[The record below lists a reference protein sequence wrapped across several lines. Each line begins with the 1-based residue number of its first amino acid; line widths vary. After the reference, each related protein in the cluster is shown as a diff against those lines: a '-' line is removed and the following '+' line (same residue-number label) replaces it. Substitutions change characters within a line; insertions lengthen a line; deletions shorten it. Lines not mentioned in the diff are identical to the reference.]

1 MKHEKSGM
9 FLLGLCVWMVSL
21 CGPAWTQEGTPQ
33 PSFLQHYSRVEINIE
48 PNASGYSL
56 PLNVGLISNWDEV
69 DARLDL
75 QVVEPLIRDNGFAVI
90 ERELGLR
97 DPNRDDMVRPYEYLS
112 GRDVPLFVSVDT
124 WLHLY
129 HIQFDETLREIEEK
143 EFIGDLTALTEVFQA
158 DMANT
163 LLTSKFSDPDFYEA
177 VRRNLA
183 FVSVAYKLL
192 VPDSNIPPIVETE
205 VTLELDKI
213 AEHKGF
219 AESDIFIYKE
229 DYSQYVPRG
238 HYTWSE
244 ALKRYFKAMMW
255 YGRMGFLLKGSDNW
269 GPDGEALVSVR
280 NARIQTIQAV
290 KLSEALRDAQVDARS
305 GLDVWDRLYTV
316 TAFYVGL
323 ADDLTPY
330 DYLWALDRALNLWN
344 NPDDDL
350 ILAVKAELTALPSPK
365 IYGGTGFIVV
375 PDPVT
380 DESLNELLDKTKGLR
395 FMGQRFVPDSY
406 MFQRLVFPSVEDVFV
421 MSGPDVPFTLG
432 LNGDRIPS
440 RCYPRGL
447 DVMAILG
454 SHTALKTLIDEGDT
468 DYFNFWLRFGQLKSE
483 FEDLSVLDWHANL
496 YWGWLYALQALLPE
510 LPEGYPNF
518 MRTDAW
524 QRHQLHSALASWSQL
539 RHDTI
544 LYAKQSS
551 GSGGGGRPR
560 EVPPGY
566 IEPQAEFLTR
576 LLELNRMTQAGL
588 LDLNVLSPEANHR
601 LSTLDELLVTAL
613 DITGKHLTNQ
623 PLSEEGKAFI
633 KTLPDRLDRA
643 VVGVGGAGLKTT
655 MVADVHTHGVEEQ
668 VVEEATGKVDLIV
681 VACPAADGSVFL
693 AAGPVLSYYEFK
705 HPMSDR
711 LTDEAWRGM
720 LDSDNA
726 PDRPGWYRRLMQ

>member
-1 MKHEKSGM
+1 MRCNRSAMVLGICAGM
-9 FLLGLCVWMVSL
+9 VLA
-21 CGPAWTQEGTPQ
+21 CGSAQAQEGTAQ
-33 PSFLQHYSRVEINIE
+33 PSFLEHYVPVARDIK
-48 PNASGYSL
+48 PNAPGYSL
-56 PLNVGLISNWDEV
+56 PLDVGLISNWDEV
-69 DARLDL
+69 NGKLDL
-75 QVVEPLIRDNGFAVI
+75 QAVEPLIRDNGFAVI
-90 ERELGLR
+90 TRDFGFR
-97 DPNRDDMVRPYEYLS
+97 DPNREDMVKPYEYLS
-112 GRDVPLFVSVDT
+112 SRDVPLFVSVDT

-143 EFIGDLTALTEVFQA
+143 EFIGDMTALTEVLQS
-158 DMANT
+158 DMVNT
-163 LLTSKFSDPDFYEA
+163 LLTSKFSDPDFREA

-183 FVSVAYKLL
+183 YVSVAYRLL
-192 VPDSNIPPIVETE
+192 VPDSNIPPMVETE
-205 VTLELDKI
+205 VTRELDKI
-213 AEHKGF
+213 AAHIGF
-219 AESDIFIYKE
+219 AESEIFIYKE

-238 HYTWSE
+238 HYTRSE

-255 YGRMGFLLKGSDNW
+255 YGRMGFLLKGSNDW
-269 GPDGEALVSVR
+269 GPEGEALISVQD
-280 NARIQTIQAV
+280 ARIQTIQAV
-290 KLSEALRDAQVDARS
+290 KLSAALRDAQVGEQT

-344 NPDDDL
+344 NPDDDF
-350 ILAVKAELTALPSPK
+350 ILAVKAELAALPSPR
-365 IYGGTGFIVV
+365 IYGGTGLIVV

-380 DESLNELLDKTKGLR
+380 DDSLNELLDKTKGLR

-406 MFQRLVFPSVEDVFV
+406 MFQNLIFPPVEEAFV

-432 LNGDRIPS
+432 YFEDPIPF
-440 RCYPRGL
+440 RCYVRGL
-447 DVMAILG
+447 DVMAVLG
-454 SHTALKTLIDEGDT
+454 SHTALKTLIDDGDT

-483 FEDLSVLDWHANL
+483 FDDVSVVDWHVNL
-496 YWGWLYALQALLPE
+496 YWGWLYALKALLPE

-518 MRTDAW
+518 MRTDPW

-544 LYAKQSS
+544 LYAKQSNTS
-551 GSGGGGRPR
+551 GAGGRPR

-588 LDLNVLSPEANHR
+588 LDLNVLSPEADQR
-601 LSTLDELLVTAL
+601 LSALDELLVTAL
-613 DITGKHLTNQ
+613 DITRKQLTNQ
-623 PLSEEGKAFI
+623 SLSEEDKGFI
-633 KTLPDRLDRA
+633 KGLPDRLDRA
-643 VVGVGGAGLKTT
+643 VVGVDGAGLKTT
-655 MVADVHTHGVEEQ
+655 MVADVHTHGIKKT

-711 LTDEAWRGM
+711 LTDEAWRDM
-720 LDSDNA
+720 LDSDST
-726 PDRPGWYRRLMQ
+726 PERPAWYRRLMP

>member
-1 MKHEKSGM
+1 MKCNGNGV
-9 FLLGLCVWMVSL
+9 LRALCVWTVLL
-21 CGPAWTQEGTPQ
+21 CASAWAQQGTPQ
-33 PSFLQHYSRVEINIE
+33 PSFLEHYVPVERGIE
-48 PNASGYSL
+48 PNAPGYSL
-56 PLNVGLISNWDEV
+56 PLDVGLISNWDDV
-69 DARLDL
+69 DETLNLEAI
-75 QVVEPLIRDNGFAVI
+75 ESLIRDNGFAVI
-90 ERELGLR
+90 ERDFGWW
-97 DPNRDDMVRPYEYLS
+97 DPNREDIAKPYKFLS
-112 GRDVPLFVSVDT
+112 GREIPMFVTVDT

-129 HIQFDETLREIEEK
+129 HIQFDETLREIEEQ
-143 EFIGDLTALTEVFQA
+143 EFIGDMTALTGALQA
-158 DMANT
+158 DMENT
-163 LLTSKFSDPDFYEA
+163 LLTSKFGDPDYYEA

-183 FVSVAYKLL
+183 FVSVAYRLL
-192 VPDSNIPPIVETE
+192 VPDSNVPPMVETE
-205 VTLELDKI
+205 VADELEKI
-213 AEHKGF
+213 AAHEGF

-238 HYTWSE
+238 HYTRSE
-244 ALKRYFKAMMW
+244 ALKRYFMAMMW

-269 GPDGEALVSVR
+269 GPEGEALISVQD
-280 NARIQTIQAV
+280 ARIQTIQAI
-290 KLSEALRDAQVDARS
+290 KLSEALRDVQVGERT

-330 DYLWALDRALNLWN
+330 DYLWALDRALNLWH
-344 NPDDDL
+344 NPDDDY
-350 ILAVKAELTALPSPK
+350 ILAVKAELAALPSPK

-406 MFQRLVFPSVEDVFV
+406 MFQRLVFPSVEDVFA

-454 SHTALKTLIDEGDT
+454 SHTALKTLIDDGDT

-483 FEDLSVLDWHANL
+483 FDDLTVQDWHVNL
-496 YWGWLYALQALLPE
+496 YWGWLYALKALLPE

-518 MRTDAW
+518 MRTGQW

-551 GSGGGGRPR
+551 GGGGGGRPR
-560 EVPPGY
+560 EIPPGY

-588 LDLNVLSPEANHR
+588 SDLNVLSPQANQR
-601 LSTLDELLVTAL
+601 LSSLDELLVTTL
-613 DITGKHLTNQ
+613 DITGKQLASE
-623 PLSEEGKAFI
+623 PLSKEDKEFI
-633 KTLPDRLDRA
+633 MALPDRLDSA
-643 VVGVGGAGLKTT
+643 VIGVTGAGLKTT
-655 MVADVHTHGVEEQ
+655 MVADVHTHGIEEK

-681 VACPAADGSVFL
+681 VACTAPDGSVFL

-711 LTDEAWRGM
+711 LTDEAWRQM
-720 LDSDNA
+720 LESDNA
-726 PDRPGWYRRLMQ
+726 PERPAWYRGLVR

>member
-1 MKHEKSGM
+1 
-9 FLLGLCVWMVSL
+9 
-21 CGPAWTQEGTPQ
+21 
-33 PSFLQHYSRVEINIE
+33 
-48 PNASGYSL
+48 
-56 PLNVGLISNWDEV
+56 
-69 DARLDL
+69 
-75 QVVEPLIRDNGFAVI
+75 
-90 ERELGLR
+90 
-97 DPNRDDMVRPYEYLS
+97 
-112 GRDVPLFVSVDT
+112 
-124 WLHLY
+124 
-129 HIQFDETLREIEEK
+129 
-143 EFIGDLTALTEVFQA
+143 LTEVLQTN
-158 DMANT
+158 MKNT
-163 LLTSKFSDPDFYEA
+163 LLTSKFSDPDFREA
-177 VRRNLA
+177 LRRNLA
-183 FVSVAYKLL
+183 FVSVAYRLL
-192 VPDSNIPPIVETE
+192 VPDSNIPPMVETE
-205 VTLELDKI
+205 VSLELRKI
-213 AEHKGF
+213 AAHEGF
-219 AESDIFIYKE
+219 DMSELFMYKE

-238 HYTWSE
+238 HYTRSE
-244 ALKRYFKAMMW
+244 ALKRYFKAVMW
-255 YGRMGFLLKGSDNW
+255 YGRMGFLLKGSDDW

-290 KLSEALRDAQVDARS
+290 KLSEALRDAQVGERT
-305 GLDVWDRLYTV
+305 GLDIWDRLYTV

-344 NPDDDL
+344 NPDGDF
-350 ILAVKAELTALPSPK
+350 ILAVKAELAALPSPK

-380 DESLNELLDKTKGLR
+380 DDSLNELLDKTKGLR

-406 MFQRLVFPSVEDVFV
+406 MFQNLIFPPVEEAFV

-432 LNGDRIPS
+432 DHNGDFIPSS

-447 DVMAILG
+447 DVMAVLG
-454 SHTALKTLIDEGDT
+454 SHTALTTLIDDGDT
-468 DYFNFWLRFGQLKSE
+468 DYFNFWLRFGQLRSE
-483 FEDLSVLDWHANL
+483 FDEVSVVDWHVNL
-496 YWGWLYALQALLPE
+496 YWGWLYALKALLPE

-524 QRHQLHSALASWSQL
+524 QHHQLHSALASWSQL

-544 LYAKQSS
+544 LYAKQSN

-576 LLELNRMTQAGL
+576 LLELNRMTQSGL
-588 LDLNVLSPEANHR
+588 LDLSVLSPEADQR

-613 DITGKHLTNQ
+613 DLTKKQLTNQ
-623 PLSEEGKAFI
+623 PLSEEDKAVI
-633 KTLPDRLDRA
+633 KGLPDRLDRA
-643 VVGVGGAGLKTT
+643 VVGVRGAGLKTT
-655 MVADVHTHGVEEQ
+655 MVADVHTHGIEET

-711 LTDEAWRGM
+711 LTDEAWRDM
-720 LDSDNA
+720 LDSDAA
-726 PDRPGWYRRLMQ
+726 PKRPVWYQGLVP